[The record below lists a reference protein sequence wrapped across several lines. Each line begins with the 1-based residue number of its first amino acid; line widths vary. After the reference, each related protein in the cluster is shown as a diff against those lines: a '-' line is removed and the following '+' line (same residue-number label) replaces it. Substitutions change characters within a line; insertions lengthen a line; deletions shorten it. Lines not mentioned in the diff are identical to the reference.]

1 MRTPSLEIVVLA
13 AAALLTGCADYANQR
28 DTISLGAGNAMQANM
43 AVHTANAF
51 PPHRN
56 VTAIRSDGQVA
67 ERNVR
72 VYRGIGQTAGPA
84 QPAAT
89 APAAPAAE

>member
-1 MRTPSLEIVVLA
+1 MRAPSLEIVILA
-13 AAALLTGCADYANQR
+13 AAALLTGCADYTNQR

-56 VTAIRSDGQVA
+56 VTTIRTDGQVA
-67 ERNVR
+67 ERTMR
-72 VYRGIGQTAGPA
+72 LHRGTGYAAGPA
-84 QPAAT
+84 QPVAT

>member
-1 MRTPSLEIVVLA
+1 MRAPSLEIVVLA

-51 PPHRN
+51 PPHRD
-56 VTAIRSDGQVA
+56 VTTIRTDGQVA

-72 VYRGIGQTAGPA
+72 VYRGTGSAVGPA
-84 QPAAT
+84 QPTAT

>member
-1 MRTPSLEIVVLA
+1 MRAPGLEIVVLA
-13 AAALLTGCADYANQR
+13 ATALLTGCADYANQR

-43 AVHTANAF
+43 AVHTADAF

-56 VTAIRSDGQVA
+56 VTAIRTDGQVA
-67 ERNVR
+67 ARNMR
-72 VYRGIGQTAGPA
+72 LYRGAGDAAGPA

-89 APAAPAAE
+89 APAAPAVE